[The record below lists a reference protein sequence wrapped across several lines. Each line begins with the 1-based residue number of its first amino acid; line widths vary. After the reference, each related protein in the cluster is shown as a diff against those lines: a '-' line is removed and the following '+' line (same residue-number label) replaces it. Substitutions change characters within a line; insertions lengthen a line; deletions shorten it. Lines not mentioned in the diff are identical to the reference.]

1 LKITSR
7 VFYIKV
13 QEANYTTDSGG
24 NVGNFTGFW
33 SKFTKTRQ
41 LNQTS
46 HGLLRDFK
54 MNWYDQIIRNAMQTV
69 FKRRKPSQL
78 LIINDTAK
86 ASQF

>member
-1 LKITSR
+1 MKITSR

-41 LNQTS
+41 LNQTRPWPP
-46 HGLLRDFK
+46 RDFK
-54 MNWYDQIIRNAMQTV
+54 MNW
-69 FKRRKPSQL
+69 L
-78 LIINDTAK
+78 
-86 ASQF
+86 